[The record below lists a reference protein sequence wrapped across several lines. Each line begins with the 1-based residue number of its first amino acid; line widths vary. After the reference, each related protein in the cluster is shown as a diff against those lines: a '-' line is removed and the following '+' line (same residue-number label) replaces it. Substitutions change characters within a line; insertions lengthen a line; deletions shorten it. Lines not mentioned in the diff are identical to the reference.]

1 MVTDKTKP
9 KKAKQKKI
17 NLALQGGGSH
27 GAFTWGVLDAL
38 LEDGR
43 FDFEGISATSA
54 GSMNAVVM
62 AAGFMEGREDGA
74 REYLRQFWRKVAD
87 SGAVFCP
94 SSSIAENNP
103 FTSFIPKWMTP
114 EFYGIGNIGA
124 SAENSAM
131 QIMGMLSQN
140 ISPYQFNPLNLNPL
154 RDILDEMVDFAAL
167 RKNKDFKLFI
177 TATNVRTGGSR
188 IFTSKELTRD
198 MVLASAALPNV
209 FQAVEIDGESY
220 WDGGY
225 VGNPSLWPLFYETEG
240 IDLVI
245 VHVNSIV
252 QNTLPKD
259 AMNIEDRVNEI
270 TFNSAM
276 LKEMRAIGFVQKL
289 LERDMLKPE
298 YRDKYKDVLM
308 HAIRAET
315 VMRDFGMMTKL
326 DTSWPLLS
334 RLFEAGRKT
343 AQEWTEENF
352 DKIGVESTVN
362 LEKDYLDIAVDE
374 KSKVK

>member
-1 MVTDKTKP
+1 MAQHQTTSKI
-9 KKAKQKKI
+9 KQKKI

-62 AAGFMEGREDGA
+62 AAGFLAGREDGA
-74 REYLRQFWRKVAD
+74 REYLKKFWKKVSDAG
-87 SGAVFCP
+87 SVFCP
-94 SSSIAENNP
+94 ASGMTNDNP
-103 FTSFIPKWMTP
+103 FADFIPKWMTT
-114 EFYGIGNIGA
+114 
-124 SAENSAM
+124 ENPAM
-131 QIMGMLSQN
+131 QMMNALAQN
-140 ISPYQFNPLNLNPL
+140 ISPYQFNPMNLNPL
-154 RDILDEMVDFAAL
+154 RDILDDMVDFEML

-188 IFTSKELTRD
+188 VFTTKELTRD

-209 FQAVEIDGESY
+209 FQAVEINGESY

-240 IDLVI
+240 HDLLI
-245 VHVNSIV
+245 VHVNSILRKDV
-252 QNTLPKD
+252 PKD

-276 LKEMRAIGFVQKL
+276 LKEMRAIAFVQKL
-289 LERDMLKPE
+289 LQQDMLKPE
-298 YRDKYKDVLM
+298 YRAKYRDVLM
-308 HAIRAET
+308 HAIRAED
-315 VMRDFGMMTKL
+315 VMRNFGMATKL
-326 DTSWPLLS
+326 DTSWSLLNK
-334 RLFEAGRKT
+334 LFDAGRHAAKDWII
-343 AQEWTEENF
+343 QNF
-352 DKIGVESTVN
+352 DKIGHESSID
-362 LEKDYLDIAVDE
+362 LDRDYLEIAVE
-374 KSKVK
+374 KKL

>member
-1 MVTDKTKP
+1 MTSTDKKIKKNKP
-9 KKAKQKKI
+9 KRI

-27 GAFTWGVLDAL
+27 GAFTWGVLDYL

-43 FDFEGISATSA
+43 LDIEGISATSA
-54 GSMNAVVM
+54 GSMNAVIM

-74 REYLRQFWRKVAD
+74 REYLRQFWKQVSDAG
-87 SGAVFCP
+87 SVFCP
-94 SSSIAENNP
+94 VSNRGMENP
-103 FTSFIPKWMTP
+103 FANFMPKWMTSDWL
-114 EFYGIGNIGA
+114 GIGA

-131 QIMGMLSQN
+131 SMMSALAQN

-154 RDILDEMVDFAAL
+154 RDILDEMVDFEAL

-188 IFTSKELTRD
+188 IFTSAELTRD

-209 FQAVEIDGESY
+209 FQAVEIDGEPY

-240 IDLVI
+240 IDLLI

-252 QNTLPKD
+252 QNVIPKD

-276 LKEMRAIGFVQKL
+276 LKEMRAIAFVQKL

-298 YRDKYKDVLM
+298 YRNKYKDVLM
-308 HAIRAET
+308 HAIRAEE
-315 VMRDFGMMTKL
+315 VMRDFGIATKL
-326 DTSWPLLS
+326 DTSWPLLTK
-334 RLFEAGRKT
+334 LFEAGRQIAKS
-343 AQEWTEENF
+343 WMEENF
-352 DKIGVESTVN
+352 DKIGKVSSIS
-362 LEKDYLDIAVDE
+362 LEKDYLDIAVDQ
-374 KSKVK
+374 KSRVK

>member
-1 MVTDKTKP
+1 MVS
-9 KKAKQKKI
+9 KKITLKKI

-43 FDFEGISATSA
+43 FDIEGISATSA

-62 AAGFMEGREDGA
+62 AAGYIKGGVEGA
-74 REYLRQFWRKVAD
+74 RTYLKQFWREVSDA
-87 SGAVFCP
+87 GAVFCP
-94 SSSIAENNP
+94 VSNLAADNP
-103 FTSFIPKWMTP
+103 FSSFIPKWMTP
-114 EFYGIGNIGA
+114 DWLGMGMNLGG
-124 SAENSAM
+124 ENPAM
-131 QIMGMLSQN
+131 QMMTALAQN

-154 RDILDEMVDFAAL
+154 RDILDEMVDFDAL
-167 RKNKDFKLFI
+167 RRNKDFKLFI

-188 IFTSKELTRD
+188 IFTSSELTRD

-209 FQAVEIDGESY
+209 FQAVEIDGEAY

-225 VGNPSLWPLFYETEG
+225 VGNPSLWPLFYETDG

-289 LERDMLKPE
+289 LQRDMLKPE
-298 YRDKYKDVLM
+298 YRNKYRDVLM
-308 HAIRAET
+308 HAIRADS
-315 VMRDFGMMTKL
+315 VMRDFSMATKL
-326 DTSWPLLS
+326 DTSWPLLT
-334 RLFEAGRKT
+334 RLFDAGRKT
-343 AQEWTEENF
+343 AKSWAEENF
-352 DKIGVESTVN
+352 DKIGKMSSID
-362 LEKDYLDIAVDE
+362 LEKDYLNIAVDE

>member
-1 MVTDKTKP
+1 MTSKDKKP
-9 KKAKQKKI
+9 KKAKLKKI
-17 NLALQGGGSH
+17 NVALQGGGSH
-27 GAFTWGVLDAL
+27 GAFTWGVLDYL

-43 FDFEGISATSA
+43 FDIEGVSATSA
-54 GSMNAVVM
+54 GSMNAVIM

-74 REYLRQFWRKVAD
+74 REYLRQFWKRVSDAG
-87 SGAVFCP
+87 SVFCP
-94 SSSIAENNP
+94 VSMKVENP
-103 FTSFIPKWMTP
+103 FASFLPKWMSP
-114 EFYGIGNIGA
+114 DWLGNM
-124 SAENSAM
+124 SMNAENSAM
-131 QIMGMLSQN
+131 HMMSALAQN
-140 ISPYQFNPLNLNPL
+140 ISPYQFNPMNLNPL
-154 RDILDEMVDFAAL
+154 RDILDEMVDFEAL

-188 IFTSKELTRD
+188 IFTSPELTRD

-209 FQAVEIDGESY
+209 FQAVEIEGESY

-240 IDLVI
+240 IDLLI

-276 LKEMRAIGFVQKL
+276 LKEMRAIAFVQKL

-298 YRDKYKDVLM
+298 YRHKYKDVLM

-315 VMRDFGMMTKL
+315 AMHDFGMTTKL
-326 DTSWPLLS
+326 DTSWPVLTK
-334 RLFEAGRKT
+334 LFEAGRKT
-343 AQEWTEENF
+343 AESWAKENF
-352 DKIGVESTVN
+352 DKIGKESTID
-362 LEKDYLDIAVDE
+362 LEKDYLDIAVDK

>member
-1 MVTDKTKP
+1 MTSKKDTKP
-9 KKAKQKKI
+9 KKGKLKKI
-17 NLALQGGGSH
+17 NVALQGGGSH
-27 GAFTWGVLDAL
+27 GAFTWGVLDYL

-43 FDFEGISATSA
+43 LDIEGISATSA

-74 REYLRQFWRKVAD
+74 REYLRQFWKRVSEAG
-87 SGAVFCP
+87 SVFCP
-94 SSSIAENNP
+94 VSMTVESP
-103 FTSFIPKWMTP
+103 FASFMPKWMSP
-114 EFYGIGNIGA
+114 NWFGNM
-124 SAENSAM
+124 SMNTENSAM
-131 QIMGMLSQN
+131 QMMSALAQN

-188 IFTSKELTRD
+188 IFTSPELTRD

-209 FQAVEIDGESY
+209 FQAVEIEGEAY

-240 IDLVI
+240 IDLLI

-252 QNTLPKD
+252 QNTIPKD

-276 LKEMRAIGFVQKL
+276 LKEMRAIAFVQKL
-289 LERDMLKPE
+289 MERDMLKPE
-298 YRDKYKDVLM
+298 HRHKYKDVLM

-315 VMRDFGMMTKL
+315 VMRDFGMTTKL
-326 DTSWPLLS
+326 DTSWPLLT
-334 RLFEAGRKT
+334 RLFDAGRQSAKS
-343 AQEWTEENF
+343 WMIENF
-352 DKIGVESTVN
+352 DKIGKESSIN
-362 LEKDYLDIAVDE
+362 LERDYLDIAVDK